1 MIMGTVAWE
10 VAPSFPAVLFTML
23 VSLVVGGAASFAF
36 YLWLDKTDETAGG
49 CATVQTVIALVAA
62 FTLLFGNS
70 TMGERTV
77 SVSELAHVGSYD
89 GAVTEAKY
97 ADVKIETRYGAV
109 VEMPREALGED
120 TAVGDKVTVD
130 VYLLPGGDDLP
141 WYATRSDIRQ
151 NDGWV
156 AGYKGGGA
164 ISLITSSGACA
175 AKDENGYKCA
185 VTYKQAFGGGSGYYL
200 IQVSPVSGDANSQ

>member
-1 MIMGTVAWE
+1 MTMGTVTWDI
-10 VAPSFPAVLFTML
+10 APSFPAVLPTML
-23 VSLVVGGAASFAF
+23 VSLVVGGAASCAF

-49 CATVQTVIALVAA
+49 CATVQTVIAFVAA

-70 TMGERTV
+70 TMGEHTV
-77 SVSELAHVGSYD
+77 NVSELAHVGSYD
-89 GAVTEAKY
+89 GTVMEAKY
-97 ADVKIETRYGAV
+97 ADVKVETRYDAV

-120 TAVGDKVTVD
+120 AATGDKVTVN

-141 WYATRSDIRQ
+141 WYATRSEICQ

-156 AGYKGGGA
+156 AGYKGEGA
-164 ISLITSSGACA
+164 ISLVVSSGACA

-185 VTYKQAFGGGSGYYL
+185 VMYRQAFSGGNGYYL
-200 IQVSPVSGDANSQ
+200 IQVSPASDGAQ

>member
-1 MIMGTVAWE
+1 MGTVAWE
-10 VAPSFPAVLFTML
+10 VAPSFPAVLLTIL

-49 CATVQTVIALVAA
+49 CATVQTLIVLVAS

-70 TMGERTV
+70 TMGEHTV
-77 SVSELAHVGSYD
+77 NVSELARVGSYD
-89 GAVTEAKY
+89 GTVTEAKY

-120 TAVGDKVTVD
+120 AAAGDKVTVD

-141 WYATRSDIRQ
+141 WYVVRSDIRQ

-156 AGYKGGGA
+156 AGYKGEGA
-164 ISLITSSGACA
+164 ISLVVSSGACA
-175 AKDENGYKCA
+175 AKDEDSYHCA
-185 VTYKQAFGGGSGYYL
+185 VTYRQEFSGGSGYYL
-200 IQVSPVSGDANSQ
+200 VQVSPVSGDADSQ

>member
-1 MIMGTVAWE
+1 MTMGTVAWE
-10 VAPSFPAVLFTML
+10 VTPSFPAVLLTML
-23 VSLVVGGAASFAF
+23 VSLVVGGAASHAF

-49 CATVQTVIALVAA
+49 CATVQTVIVFVAA

-70 TMGERTV
+70 TMGERSV
-77 SVSELAHVGSYD
+77 NVSELAHVGSYD
-89 GAVTEAKY
+89 GTVMEAKY

-120 TAVGDKVTVD
+120 AAAGDKVTVD

-141 WYATRSDIRQ
+141 WYAARSEIRQ

-156 AGYKGGGA
+156 AGYKGDGA
-164 ISLITSSGACA
+164 ISLVVSSGACA
-175 AKDENGYKCA
+175 AKDENSYKCA
-185 VTYKQAFGGGSGYYL
+185 VTYRQAFSGGSGYYL
-200 IQVSPVSGDANSQ
+200 VQVSPAGDGAQ